1 MNKEICILGFLDKEK
16 RDIIGY
22 YLFFA
27 GVMLELLVMVTDNAA
42 NFTMPY
48 RGRITHVAFA
58 LFIIKVLISKYQVK
72 EWLALFGFGMLGAI
86 SYLTCDDEY
95 IIRIVAIIF
104 ASKSVEIS
112 KILKCILFTTVVAS
126 FITILLSIGGISGQ
140 ICETRHYGRGMVYFF
155 TYFVSV

>member
-72 EWLALFGFGMLGAI
+72 
-86 SYLTCDDEY
+86 
-95 IIRIVAIIF
+95 
-104 ASKSVEIS
+104 
-112 KILKCILFTTVVAS
+112 
-126 FITILLSIGGISGQ
+126 
-140 ICETRHYGRGMVYFF
+140 
-155 TYFVSV
+155 